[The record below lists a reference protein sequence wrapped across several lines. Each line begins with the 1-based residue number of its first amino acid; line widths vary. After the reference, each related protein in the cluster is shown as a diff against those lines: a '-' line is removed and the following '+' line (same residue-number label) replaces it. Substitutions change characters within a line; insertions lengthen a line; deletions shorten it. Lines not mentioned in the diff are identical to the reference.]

1 MMEKQ
6 NVVGWFRNT
15 VKFPAYAMGA
25 ALLASGLAMAQGGP
39 LVLERAGRTIALEPY
54 APNILRV
61 TLSIDRAAATGA
73 PGYGFVAKP
82 SAEGWTHERDAEGYD
97 VYRSARMVVR
107 LAPENL
113 PKDKRPQPMPLDPL
127 NLELRHQYFGGGG
140 GNGPNDG
147 GRGPHNDALL
157 VSTAEGKML
166 LHMRTWMM

>member
-82 SAEGWTHERDAEGYD
+82 SADGWTHDRDAEGYD
-97 VYRSARMVVR
+97 VFRSARMVVR
-107 LAPENL
+107 VAPADL
-113 PKDKRPQPMPLDPL
+113 PKEKMPQPMPLDEL
-127 NLELRHQYFGGGG
+127 NLQLRDHYFGEG
-140 GNGPNDG
+140 DSH
-147 GRGPHNDALL
+147 GPHNDALS
-157 VSTAEGKML
+157 VTTPQGKML
-166 LHMRTWMM
+166 LHMRT